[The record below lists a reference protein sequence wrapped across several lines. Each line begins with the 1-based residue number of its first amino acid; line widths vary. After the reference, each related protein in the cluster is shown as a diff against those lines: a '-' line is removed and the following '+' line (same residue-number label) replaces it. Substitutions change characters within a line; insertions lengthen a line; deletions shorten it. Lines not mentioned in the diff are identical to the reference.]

1 MSLTGNFG
9 KILCMIVLPEKVQRI
24 IGTLQQDG
32 YEAYAVGGCVRDSLL
47 GRKPDDWDITTSA
60 RPEQVKAL
68 FRRTV
73 DTGIKH
79 GTVTVMFGAE
89 GFEVTTYRIDGDYED
104 GRHPK
109 EVAFT
114 PDLKE
119 DLRRRDF
126 TINAMAYND
135 QGLVD
140 LFDGQGDMERKL
152 IRAVGEAQERFTE
165 DALRILRAVR
175 FSAQLDYAIEAHTK
189 EAIVS
194 LKDRLQLISAERIRV
209 ELQKLLL
216 SDHPEKLNE
225 LYELG
230 ITGIV
235 LREYDRLTEEE
246 RREAV
251 LALQRSEK
259 SVVIR
264 LAVLL
269 HFCKNCRPVL
279 QRLKYDNATI
289 RAVSILTEHVDD
301 KIDLTPEGVRRFS
314 VLTGPDL
321 MPAMILFK
329 RALGQDP
336 EETDR
341 LEKEYREMLKRA
353 DCISMKDL
361 AVTGNDL
368 ILKMHMK
375 PGKELG
381 ECLQFLF
388 DRVLADP
395 SLNDKEK
402 LLALLQEKRE
412 SVS

>member
-1 MSLTGNFG
+1 
-9 KILCMIVLPEKVQRI
+9 MIVLPEKVQRI
-24 IGTLQQDG
+24 IGTLQQNG

-60 RPEQVKAL
+60 RPEQVKVL

-89 GFEVTTYRIDGDYED
+89 GFEVTTYRIDGAYED
-104 GRHPK
+104 GRHPN

-152 IRAVGEAQERFTE
+152 IRAVGKAQERFTE

-251 LALQRSEK
+251 IALQRSEK

-269 HFCKNCRPVL
+269 HFCKYCRQVL
-279 QRLKYDNATI
+279 RRLKYDNATI
-289 RAVSILTEHVDD
+289 RAVSVLTEHVDD

-321 MPAMILFK
+321 MPAMIRFK
-329 RALGQDP
+329 RALRQDP

-341 LEKEYREMLKRA
+341 LEKEYREMLTRA

-381 ECLQFLF
+381 ECLKFLF

-402 LLALLQEKRE
+402 LLALLREKRE